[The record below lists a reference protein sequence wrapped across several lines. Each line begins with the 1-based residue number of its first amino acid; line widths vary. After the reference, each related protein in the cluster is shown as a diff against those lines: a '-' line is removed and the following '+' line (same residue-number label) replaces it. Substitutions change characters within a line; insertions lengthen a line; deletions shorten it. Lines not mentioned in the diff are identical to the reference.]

1 MPHRVV
7 GAAAIKA
14 GPAINSDFP
23 DPTLA
28 QDHDGRFYAFSTQS
42 KNVNI
47 QIASSVDF
55 STWELL
61 EGADALPQGP
71 SWALDAPFAQVW
83 APNVNQM
90 PSGKGAARSK
100 HIVGPYIPAEEPLV
114 CDLEQGGNIDPN
126 LFHDPVNDWYF
137 LVYKVDG
144 NSIGHGGLCGNT
156 AKPIMPTPIYA
167 QRMSAAD
174 LVTPLGEPVFLINNI
189 EDGGF
194 GHDGPNT
201 ERPSITYR
209 NGTYYLLYNAQCYT
223 TLDYRID
230 YVSCV
235 TGVDTRT
242 GLGGCNWVELK
253 AKQQSEK
260 ERTLLRT
267 GDQVSGAVLHAP
279 GSIDISDDSVR
290 VVFHADTDRAWF
302 DHGRGRGAPGQ
313 RVRAMYAAYVDYEGE
328 EGDLRVIRLAS
339 SSERVVLVGQPPVIP
354 PFVRH
359 DVATRS
365 TLVRVQSLNTH
376 IKMVKS
382 DREDAAVLPASLSG
396 SDKADINDLEVK
408 TETTHSSAMALPL
421 YTPPGSVSAS
431 SISLPPSRSET
442 ASSRGSSADSTLAP
456 VDWAELEKTEEQEP
470 KDEGTDESTALL
482 VARLERENAALA
494 TDPKAATHHAR
505 RRLRANTRP
514 TSVQFIK
521 KLVDDPSR
529 QSLRYS
535 QLPTP
540 PMTEL
545 EFWAALVQDYR
556 QTVERLPTLTANKIR
571 GGVPPPLRGVVWPS
585 IAGAHD
591 SQLQAQFQRLA
602 GQPSPYDGLIG
613 KDVGRSFPNVDMFRD
628 PDGEG
633 QMMLRSVLKAFS
645 LHDVAIGYCQGLGF
659 VVGPL
664 LMHMSEADAFCILV
678 RLMDNYDLRN
688 CYLPDLSG
696 LHLRIYQFQALLT
709 RLLPDLAAHLDH
721 LRIEP
726 LYVSQWFLSFFAVTC
741 PLPMLLRIYDVIL
754 SEGATETLMRVA
766 LSLMQRNQHK
776 LRSFTEFEDA
786 MQFLLSRSLWD
797 TYAQQANDLV
807 ADFVGLTSL
816 VSRESLDSLEADF
829 TQSKALAPAPSLRS
843 TAASLLGRFWA
854 GSTVHSAT
862 KSSASLAIPTSNTLR
877 KSSSGHSLAPT
888 MNSAR
893 STTHS
898 DAITIST
905 ELSSSDE
912 PATKAA
918 DAKQPASSTDSDRGL
933 HQQIEDLLTALT
945 QLQRQQAD
953 VAAELEREREERAED
968 RAMARE
974 LLTILRQHS
983 EAINELVDVEDD
995 DDDVDPQLRNAIDRA
1010 ETQLGASQKNRLSI
1024 IQSKHQLRDAVAEWT
1039 TKHELE
1045 AARCRELSSQLDVRD
1060 AEHAAL
1066 KESLREARQRIQDA
1080 HRDRQR
1086 LEWTIQE
1093 LRSRNHS
1100 ASDSPQDPITPSTPA
1115 TDHSDPRPT
1124 PSKSGG
1130 LRDFRL
1136 GKGDPFTRAS
1146 MHRSDASLN
1155 APTGTSTFAK
1165 RTSSLN
1171 TQEVLS
1177 TQNHEPVSSDALLL
1191 ELVNSKT
1198 AEAVARKELEE
1209 AKAKLDSL
1217 RRLLTSSSSTQIS
1230 ASTVSRMV
1238 HTVLDG
1244 TPSNDLAVKPA
1255 AAPALSTSP
1264 AGFFSGWGRR

>member
-1 MPHRVV
+1 M
-7 GAAAIKA
+7 
-14 GPAINSDFP
+14 
-23 DPTLA
+23 
-28 QDHDGRFYAFSTQS
+28 
-42 KNVNI
+42 
-47 QIASSVDF
+47 
-55 STWELL
+55 
-61 EGADALPQGP
+61 
-71 SWALDAPFAQVW
+71 
-83 APNVNQM
+83 
-90 PSGKGAARSK
+90 
-100 HIVGPYIPAEEPLV
+100 
-114 CDLEQGGNIDPN
+114 
-126 LFHDPVNDWYF
+126 
-137 LVYKVDG
+137 
-144 NSIGHGGLCGNT
+144 
-156 AKPIMPTPIYA
+156 
-167 QRMSAAD
+167 
-174 LVTPLGEPVFLINNI
+174 
-189 EDGGF
+189 
-194 GHDGPNT
+194 
-201 ERPSITYR
+201 
-209 NGTYYLLYNAQCYT
+209 
-223 TLDYRID
+223 
-230 YVSCV
+230 
-235 TGVDTRT
+235 
-242 GLGGCNWVELK
+242 VE
-253 AKQQSEK
+253 
-260 ERTLLRT
+260 
-267 GDQVSGAVLHAP
+267 
-279 GSIDISDDSVR
+279 
-290 VVFHADTDRAWF
+290 
-302 DHGRGRGAPGQ
+302 
-313 RVRAMYAAYVDYEGE
+313 
-328 EGDLRVIRLAS
+328 
-339 SSERVVLVGQPPVIP
+339 
-354 PFVRH
+354 
-359 DVATRS
+359 
-365 TLVRVQSLNTH
+365 
-376 IKMVKS
+376 S
-382 DREDAAVLPASLSG
+382 DREEVAVLRVSLPG
-396 SDKADINDLEVK
+396 PPNEVCTDETEVK
-408 TETTHSSAMALPL
+408 TETTDAAVTALASSLPL
-421 YTPPGSVSAS
+421 RTSPASVSAS
-431 SISLPPSRSET
+431 SISLPPSQSET
-442 ASSRGSSADSTLAP
+442 ASSRGSSTDSTLAP

-521 KLVDDPSR
+521 KLVDEPSR

-613 KDVGRSFPNVDMFRD
+613 KDVGRSFPNVDLFRD

-678 RLMDNYDLRN
+678 RLMDNYDLRS

-709 RLLPDLAAHLDH
+709 RLLPELAAHLDH

-776 LRSFTEFEDA
+776 LRAFTEFEDA

-829 TQSKALAPAPSLRS
+829 VQSKALAAAPSLRS

-854 GSTVHSAT
+854 GSTVHSAS
-862 KSSASLAIPTSNTLR
+862 KSSASLAIPASSTLR
-877 KSSSGHSLAPT
+877 KSSSGHSLTPT
-888 MNSAR
+888 MNSSR

-905 ELSSSDE
+905 EPSISDE
-912 PATKAA
+912 SAAAKA
-918 DAKQPASSTDSDRGL
+918 DAKQPASSSDHDRGL

-983 EAINELVDVEDD
+983 EAINELVEVEEEDD
-995 DDDVDPQLRNAIDRA
+995 ADPQLRDAIDRA
-1010 ETQLGASQKNRLSI
+1010 ETHLGTSQKNRQSI

-1045 AARCRELSSQLDVRD
+1045 AARCRELSSQLDARD

-1093 LRSRNHS
+1093 LRSRNNS
-1100 ASDSPQDPITPSTPA
+1100 ACDSPQDPFTPQTPA
-1115 TDHSDPRPT
+1115 IDHSDPRPA

-1136 GKGDPFTRAS
+1136 GKGDPFPRAGS
-1146 MHRSDASLN
+1146 MHRSDASLST
-1155 APTGTSTFAK
+1155 PTSTSTFAK

-1191 ELVNSKT
+1191 ELVNAKT
-1198 AEAVARKELEE
+1198 AEAVARKELDES
-1209 AKAKLDSL
+1209 KAKLDSL
-1217 RRLLTSSSSTQIS
+1217 RKLLTSSSSTQIS
-1230 ASTVSRMV
+1230 AATVMDAVNPERLCSYGEFCNNPEEHFCEMALFDMPLTHLPIFDPPLFEGRPDISFNPFV
-1238 HTVLDG
+1238 GTIEAIRTGNFDSGYVYSPGGNAWDAASIRDG
-1244 TPSNDLAVKPA
+1244 GLLPPLAAHQLHHNDQQHRVFHNVNSPSNDWQAGYPPPVILQPGVHTTPPSGPSTIRELSSSPEKAPDTPTPAPRATHQTTHQMAHQMAHQMTHQMTQQNPRRNREPSVEMAAEYNSEDEDEFSSDQSPPEAEDSADEDYKPGRQNRLKRKKTTTTATARTVKR
-1255 AAPALSTSP
+1255 SS
-1264 AGFFSGWGRR
+1264 RRNRE